1 MAVVTG
7 NLQSGHSGPRIVR
20 QSGHPRL
27 RLKAYDAAAPAPV
40 SAAPA
45 PEPAEV
51 TRETGGKTENTRKS
65 ALTDLE
71 RAMIALE
78 KRHWKYQ
85 GTKEKAITALGL
97 TPIAYYQKLNTMID
111 SQRVIAAEPILMH
124 RLREVRDRS

>member
-1 MAVVTG
+1 MPIPSSETPEPSPAG
-7 NLQSGHSGPRIVR
+7 GSEAAEP
-20 QSGHPRL
+20 
-27 RLKAYDAAAPAPV
+27 AAAVPTDSSEPGPTAQPAS
-40 SAAPA
+40 SAPGT
-45 PEPAEV
+45 E

>member
-1 MAVVTG
+1 MPIPSSETPEPSPAG
-7 NLQSGHSGPRIVR
+7 GSEAAEP
-20 QSGHPRL
+20 
-27 RLKAYDAAAPAPV
+27 AAAVPADSSEPGPI
-40 SAAPA
+40 AQPA
-45 PEPAEV
+45 SSVPG
-51 TRETGGKTENTRKS
+51 TETGEAGGKTENTRKS

>member
-1 MAVVTG
+1 MPIPSSETPEPSPAG
-7 NLQSGHSGPRIVR
+7 GSEAAEP
-20 QSGHPRL
+20 
-27 RLKAYDAAAPAPV
+27 AAAVPAD
-40 SAAPA
+40 S
-45 PEPAEV
+45 PEPSPTTQPASSAPGTE

>member
-1 MAVVTG
+1 MPIPSSETPEPSPAG
-7 NLQSGHSGPRIVR
+7 GSEAAEP
-20 QSGHPRL
+20 
-27 RLKAYDAAAPAPV
+27 AAAVPADSSEPGPTAQPAS
-40 SAAPA
+40 SAPGT
-45 PEPAEV
+45 E
-51 TRETGGKTENTRKS
+51 TGETGGKTENTRKS

>member
-1 MAVVTG
+1 MPIPSSETPEPSPAG
-7 NLQSGHSGPRIVR
+7 GS
-20 QSGHPRL
+20 
-27 RLKAYDAAAPAPV
+27 DAAEPVAAVPADSSEPGPITQPASSAPGT
-40 SAAPA
+40 
-45 PEPAEV
+45 E
-51 TRETGGKTENTRKS
+51 TGETGGKPENTRKS

>member
-1 MAVVTG
+1 MPIPSSETPEPSPAGGSEAVE
-7 NLQSGHSGPRIVR
+7 P
-20 QSGHPRL
+20 
-27 RLKAYDAAAPAPV
+27 AAAVPADSSEPGPT
-40 SAAPA
+40 AQPA
-45 PEPAEV
+45 SSVPGTE

>member
-1 MAVVTG
+1 MPIPSSETPEPSPAG
-7 NLQSGHSGPRIVR
+7 GSEAAEP
-20 QSGHPRL
+20 
-27 RLKAYDAAAPAPV
+27 AAAVPADSSEPGPTAQPAS
-40 SAAPA
+40 SAPGT
-45 PEPAEV
+45 E
-51 TRETGGKTENTRKS
+51 TGETGGKSENTRKS

>member
-1 MAVVTG
+1 MPIPSSETPEPSPADG
-7 NLQSGHSGPRIVR
+7 S
-20 QSGHPRL
+20 
-27 RLKAYDAAAPAPV
+27 DAA
-40 SAAPA
+40 
-45 PEPAEV
+45 EPAAAVPADSSEPGPI
-51 TRETGGKTENTRKS
+51 TQPASSAPGTETGETGGKTENTRKS

>member
-1 MAVVTG
+1 MPIPSSEPPEPSPVGGSEAAE
-7 NLQSGHSGPRIVR
+7 P
-20 QSGHPRL
+20 
-27 RLKAYDAAAPAPV
+27 AAAVPADSSEPGPT
-40 SAAPA
+40 AQPA
-45 PEPAEV
+45 SSVPGTE

>member
-1 MAVVTG
+1 MPIPSSET
-7 NLQSGHSGPRIVR
+7 
-20 QSGHPRL
+20 
-27 RLKAYDAAAPAPV
+27 
-40 SAAPA
+40 
-45 PEPAEV
+45 PEPAAAVPADSPEPSPTAQPASSV
-51 TRETGGKTENTRKS
+51 SDNPEARETGGKTENTRKS

>member
-1 MAVVTG
+1 MPIPSSETPEPLPAG
-7 NLQSGHSGPRIVR
+7 GS
-20 QSGHPRL
+20 
-27 RLKAYDAAAPAPV
+27 DAA
-40 SAAPA
+40 
-45 PEPAEV
+45 EPAAAVPADSSEPGPTAQPASSV
-51 TRETGGKTENTRKS
+51 PGTETRETGGKTENTRKS

-124 RLREVRDRS
+124 RLRELRDRS

>member
-1 MAVVTG
+1 MPIPSSETPEPSPAG
-7 NLQSGHSGPRIVR
+7 GSEAAEP
-20 QSGHPRL
+20 
-27 RLKAYDAAAPAPV
+27 AAAVPADSPTTQTAP
-40 SAAPA
+40 SAPGTS
-45 PEPAEV
+45 E

>member
-1 MAVVTG
+1 MPIPSSETPEPLPAG
-7 NLQSGHSGPRIVR
+7 GSEAAEP
-20 QSGHPRL
+20 
-27 RLKAYDAAAPAPV
+27 AAAVPAD
-40 SAAPA
+40 S
-45 PEPAEV
+45 PEPSPTTQPASSAPGTE
-51 TRETGGKTENTRKS
+51 TGETGGKTENTRKS

>member
-1 MAVVTG
+1 MPIPSSETPEPSPADG
-7 NLQSGHSGPRIVR
+7 S
-20 QSGHPRL
+20 
-27 RLKAYDAAAPAPV
+27 DAA
-40 SAAPA
+40 
-45 PEPAEV
+45 EPAAAVPADSSEPGPITQPASSAPGTE

>member
-1 MAVVTG
+1 MPIPSSETPEPSPA
-7 NLQSGHSGPRIVR
+7 SGSEAAEP
-20 QSGHPRL
+20 
-27 RLKAYDAAAPAPV
+27 AAAVPADSPEPSPTTQPAP
-40 SAAPA
+40 SASGT
-45 PEPAEV
+45 E
-51 TRETGGKTENTRKS
+51 TGETGGKTENTRKS

>member
-1 MAVVTG
+1 MPIPSSEPPEPSPA
-7 NLQSGHSGPRIVR
+7 SGSEAAEP
-20 QSGHPRL
+20 
-27 RLKAYDAAAPAPV
+27 AAAVPADSSEPGPT
-40 SAAPA
+40 AQPA
-45 PEPAEV
+45 SSVPGTE

>member
-1 MAVVTG
+1 MPIPSSETPEPSPAG
-7 NLQSGHSGPRIVR
+7 GS
-20 QSGHPRL
+20 
-27 RLKAYDAAAPAPV
+27 KAAEPAAAVPADSSEPGPTAQPAS
-40 SAAPA
+40 SAPGT
-45 PEPAEV
+45 E
-51 TRETGGKTENTRKS
+51 TGETGGKSENTRKS

>member
-1 MAVVTG
+1 MPIPSSETPEPSPAG
-7 NLQSGHSGPRIVR
+7 GS
-20 QSGHPRL
+20 
-27 RLKAYDAAAPAPV
+27 DAAEPVAAVPAD
-40 SAAPA
+40 S
-45 PEPAEV
+45 PEPSPTTQTAPSAPGTSE

-124 RLREVRDRS
+124 RLHEVRDRS

>member
-1 MAVVTG
+1 MPIPSSETPEPLPAG
-7 NLQSGHSGPRIVR
+7 GSEAAEP
-20 QSGHPRL
+20 
-27 RLKAYDAAAPAPV
+27 AAAVPADSSEPGPTAQPAS
-40 SAAPA
+40 SAPGT
-45 PEPAEV
+45 E
-51 TRETGGKTENTRKS
+51 THETGGKTENRRKS

>member
-1 MAVVTG
+1 MPIPSSETPEPSPA
-7 NLQSGHSGPRIVR
+7 SGSEAAEP
-20 QSGHPRL
+20 
-27 RLKAYDAAAPAPV
+27 AAAVPADSPATQTAP
-40 SAAPA
+40 SAPGTS
-45 PEPAEV
+45 E

>member
-1 MAVVTG
+1 MPIPSSETPEPSPAG
-7 NLQSGHSGPRIVR
+7 GS
-20 QSGHPRL
+20 
-27 RLKAYDAAAPAPV
+27 DAA
-40 SAAPA
+40 
-45 PEPAEV
+45 EPAAAVPADSSEPGPTAQPASSV
-51 TRETGGKTENTRKS
+51 PGTETRETGGKTENTRKS

>member
-1 MAVVTG
+1 MQIPSSETPEPSPAG
-7 NLQSGHSGPRIVR
+7 GS
-20 QSGHPRL
+20 
-27 RLKAYDAAAPAPV
+27 DAA
-40 SAAPA
+40 
-45 PEPAEV
+45 EPAAAVPADSSEPGPI
-51 TRETGGKTENTRKS
+51 TQPASSAPGTETGETGGKPENTRKS

>member
-1 MAVVTG
+1 MPIPSSETPEPSPAG
-7 NLQSGHSGPRIVR
+7 GS
-20 QSGHPRL
+20 
-27 RLKAYDAAAPAPV
+27 DAA
-40 SAAPA
+40 
-45 PEPAEV
+45 EPAAAVPADSSEPGPI
-51 TRETGGKTENTRKS
+51 TQPASSAPGTETGETGGKPENTRKS

-111 SQRVIAAEPILMH
+111 SQRVIAAEPLLMH

>member
-1 MAVVTG
+1 MPIPSSETPEPSPAG
-7 NLQSGHSGPRIVR
+7 GSEAAEP
-20 QSGHPRL
+20 
-27 RLKAYDAAAPAPV
+27 AAAVPAD
-40 SAAPA
+40 S
-45 PEPAEV
+45 PEPRPTTQPASSV
-51 TRETGGKTENTRKS
+51 PGTETGEAGGKTENTRKS

>member
-1 MAVVTG
+1 MPIPSSETPEPSPAG
-7 NLQSGHSGPRIVR
+7 GS
-20 QSGHPRL
+20 
-27 RLKAYDAAAPAPV
+27 DAA
-40 SAAPA
+40 
-45 PEPAEV
+45 EPAAAVPADSSEPGP
-51 TRETGGKTENTRKS
+51 TAQPASSAPGTETGETGGKTENTRKS

>member
-1 MAVVTG
+1 MPIPSSET
-7 NLQSGHSGPRIVR
+7 
-20 QSGHPRL
+20 
-27 RLKAYDAAAPAPV
+27 
-40 SAAPA
+40 
-45 PEPAEV
+45 PEPSPAGGSEAAEPV
-51 TRETGGKTENTRKS
+51 AAVPADSSEPGPTAQPASSAPGTETGETGGKTENTRKS

>member
-1 MAVVTG
+1 MPIPSSETPEPSPAG
-7 NLQSGHSGPRIVR
+7 GS
-20 QSGHPRL
+20 
-27 RLKAYDAAAPAPV
+27 DAAEPA
-40 SAAPA
+40 AAVPA
-45 PEPAEV
+45 DSPEPSPTTQTASSAPG
-51 TRETGGKTENTRKS
+51 TSETGGKTENTRKS

>member
-1 MAVVTG
+1 MPIPSSET
-7 NLQSGHSGPRIVR
+7 
-20 QSGHPRL
+20 
-27 RLKAYDAAAPAPV
+27 
-40 SAAPA
+40 
-45 PEPAEV
+45 PEPSPAGGSEAAEPV
-51 TRETGGKTENTRKS
+51 AAVPADSAGPNPTTQSSAPDTSETRETGGKTENTRKS

-124 RLREVRDRS
+124 RLREIRDRS

>member
-1 MAVVTG
+1 MPIPSSETPEPSPAG
-7 NLQSGHSGPRIVR
+7 GS
-20 QSGHPRL
+20 
-27 RLKAYDAAAPAPV
+27 DAA
-40 SAAPA
+40 
-45 PEPAEV
+45 EPAAAVPADSSEPGPI
-51 TRETGGKTENTRKS
+51 TQPASSAPGTETGETGGKPENTRKS

>member
-1 MAVVTG
+1 MPIPSSEPPKPSPV
-7 NLQSGHSGPRIVR
+7 SGS
-20 QSGHPRL
+20 
-27 RLKAYDAAAPAPV
+27 DAA
-40 SAAPA
+40 
-45 PEPAEV
+45 EPAAAVPTDNSEPSPTTQPASSAPGTSE
-51 TRETGGKTENTRKS
+51 TRETGEKTENTRKS

>member
-1 MAVVTG
+1 MPIPSSET
-7 NLQSGHSGPRIVR
+7 
-20 QSGHPRL
+20 
-27 RLKAYDAAAPAPV
+27 
-40 SAAPA
+40 
-45 PEPAEV
+45 PEPSPAGDSEAAEPV
-51 TRETGGKTENTRKS
+51 AAVPADSPEPGPITQPASSAPGTETGETGGKPENTRKS

>member
-1 MAVVTG
+1 MPIPSSETPEPSPA
-7 NLQSGHSGPRIVR
+7 SGSEAAEP
-20 QSGHPRL
+20 
-27 RLKAYDAAAPAPV
+27 AAAVPAD
-40 SAAPA
+40 S
-45 PEPAEV
+45 PEPSPTTQTAPSASDTSE
-51 TRETGGKTENTRKS
+51 THETGGKTENTRKS

>member
-1 MAVVTG
+1 MPIPSSETPEPLPAG
-7 NLQSGHSGPRIVR
+7 GS
-20 QSGHPRL
+20 
-27 RLKAYDAAAPAPV
+27 DAA
-40 SAAPA
+40 
-45 PEPAEV
+45 EPAAAVPADSSEPGPTAQPASSV
-51 TRETGGKTENTRKS
+51 PGTETRETGGKTENTRKS

-111 SQRVIAAEPILMH
+111 DPRVIAAEPILTA
-124 RLREVRDRS
+124 RLREHRDQQ